1 MSRRM
6 LGAAMILAASCG
18 SALAEPPGRFQIV
31 TAPLGLEG
39 EGEASAVLLDT
50 QTGRSWHAIVDDR
63 GRPRWRGI
71 EFAGGAQG
79 HAQAPEP
86 LAAAAADDAAA
97 EAASD
102 GAAGEAASNSAP
114 GEAASSGAPPAQ

>member
-1 MSRRM
+1 MSRRT
-6 LGAAMILAASCG
+6 LWAAMILAASCG
-18 SALAEPPGRFQIV
+18 SALAEQPGRFQIV

-39 EGEASAVLLDT
+39 EDQGTALLLDT

-86 LAAAAADDAAA
+86 VAVTSAA
-97 EAASD
+97 D
-102 GAAGEAASNSAP
+102 GAAGEALSDGAAS
-114 GEAASSGAPPAQ
+114 EAASNDPPASP